1 MADDPSSVNGPGS
14 GDDFT
19 LTNVGPVRAGEADE
33 NLSLKPTFIPGQL
46 VAGRYE
52 VVHFLAR
59 GGMGEVYRVHDR
71 ELGEDVALKTILPRS
86 ADDPMTLDRFRRE
99 IQIARKVS
107 HRNVCRIFD
116 LGRHT
121 QASGDDVIFLTM
133 ELLEGVSLRARLRE
147 TTMAPDEALD
157 VVRQLCAG
165 LGAAHRKGIVHRDLK
180 PSNIFLMPED
190 DGTRVVIA
198 DFGLARTEFKTD
210 GQLTV
215 TGTGEILGTPAY
227 MSPEQ
232 IEGKPATTASDVYS
246 LGLVMYETL
255 TGAQPFEGESA
266 FQIALNKLREAP
278 TSPSTRVR
286 GLPLLWDR
294 TILRCLEKDPADRF
308 ANVEEIPAILAGE
321 RRMAWRP
328 MRTLARRPS
337 LWFALAAV
345 LFVGVGA
352 ALVWLFGG
360 GPDAATEDPAFEL
373 RQSVAVLGFENIT
386 GDPENAWISTA
397 ISDYLTTELGAGGE
411 VRAVPS
417 ESVALARAQLGIDH
431 VTTLGQET
439 LNALRDLLAMD
450 LVVLGSYS
458 VLGDGDQ
465 SMIRLDTRVQG
476 VEIDDIMILQ
486 PVTGSPNDLGD
497 IVVGAA
503 AEIRRRF
510 GLDVAAESVAT
521 GAFPDDPEAARL
533 YAEGVVRLRS
543 FEAAEARYLLER
555 AAAAAPDSALVW
567 LELANAWTELGY
579 GVKALDAAERA
590 LDLSEGLGRE
600 LRLRIDGQ
608 VHLLGGRFDE
618 AVDTFRSLWLIY
630 PDNLEY
636 GLLLAKSQTEAGE
649 VESALDTVAELT
661 ELPEPLSRDPR
672 IDLAEAG
679 AAGQL
684 GDANRQAAAARRVVE
699 ASRLIGSSVLEAE
712 GRVVLGSA
720 LRSVGELDEALSELE
735 TAQRLSQASGNRP
748 GEASAQYS
756 LALTRLAMG
765 EMEAAT
771 RETET
776 CLDTAREAE
785 ARIIEGNALNLLGS
799 IRLRQGDFSSAM
811 ESFEA
816 ALELQREIDNHRGRA
831 DALNNLALVQMWAGD
846 FRSSVDS
853 FTQLRADYREL
864 GNPHKEAMVVM
875 NLARINAARG
885 DLDGAR
891 SLFEEAAGLYRAQD
905 NAESLAEALF
915 GLGEVLL
922 TQGDIEGA
930 RTRHEEG
937 LALRRDHELGSA
949 VESEFALAG
958 LTLAEAALGVRGYGE
973 AVDELSRSVATLDE
987 MNRPALEA
995 DALNYLAEAELGQ
1008 GRIDEASA
1016 ALDRLRSLDASANS
1030 VTMMVLDINQARIA
1044 ALTGRPD
1051 EADTILQGVLKE
1063 ARTQSSYGVELEARL
1078 VKAEVAALAGRTDA
1092 ARRAFDELRR
1102 EATARGWTLV
1112 ADKASAAENRL
1123 LSPKP

>member
-1 MADDPSSVNGPGS
+1 VADDPSSVNGSGS
-14 GDDFT
+14 GGDFT
-19 LTNVGPVRAGEADE
+19 LTNVGPVRPGDADE
-33 NLSLKPTFIPGQL
+33 TFSLKPAFNPGQL

-52 VVHFLAR
+52 IVHFLAR

-71 ELGEDVALKTILPRS
+71 ELGEDVALKTILRRS

-116 LGRHT
+116 LGRHPDP
-121 QASGDDVIFLTM
+121 SGNDVVFLTM

-165 LGAAHRKGIVHRDLK
+165 LAAAHRKGIVHRDLK
-180 PSNIFLMPED
+180 PSNIFLVPED

-198 DFGLARTEFKTD
+198 DFGLARSEIKSE

-308 ANVEEIPAILAGE
+308 ADVEEIPAILAGE
-321 RRMAWRP
+321 RRMSRRP
-328 MRTLARRPS
+328 IRALVRRPS
-337 LWFALAAV
+337 LWFVLAAV
-345 LFVGVGA
+345 LLVGLGA
-352 ALVWLFGG
+352 VLVRLFGSDQTVAG
-360 GPDAATEDPAFEL
+360 VDPAVEL

-386 GDPENAWISTA
+386 DDPESAWISTA

-411 VRAVPS
+411 IRAVPS
-417 ESVALARAQLGIDH
+417 ESVALARAQLGIDR

-439 LNALRDLLAMD
+439 LNSLRDLLAMD

-458 VLGDGDQ
+458 VLRDGDEAT
-465 SMIRLDTRVQG
+465 IRLDTRVQG
-476 VEIDDIMILQ
+476 VDIDDMVILQ
-486 PVTGSPNDLGD
+486 PVTGTPNDLGE

-510 GLDVAAESVAT
+510 GLNVSAESVAG
-521 GAFPDDPEAARL
+521 GAFPGDPEAARL
-533 YAEGVVRLRS
+533 YSEGVVKLRS
-543 FEAAEARYLLER
+543 FDASDARDLLER
-555 AAAAAPDSALVW
+555 AAAAAPDSPLIW

-579 GVKALDAAERA
+579 GVRALEAAERA
-590 LDLSEGLGRE
+590 LGLSEGLGRE

-618 AVDTFRSLWLIY
+618 AVDTFRSLWLMY

-636 GLLLAKSQTEAGE
+636 GLLLAQAQTEAGE
-649 VESALDTVAELT
+649 VESALETVAELT

-672 IDLAEAG
+672 IDLAEAA
-679 AAGQL
+679 AAGEL
-684 GDANRQAAAARRVVE
+684 GDANRQAAAARRVVD
-699 ASRLIGSSVLEAE
+699 ASRRIGSSVLEAE

-720 LRSVGELDEALSELE
+720 LRSIGELDEALSEL
-735 TAQRLSQASGNRP
+735 AIGRRLSQESGNQP

-756 LALTRLAMG
+756 LALTHLAMG
-765 EMEAAT
+765 DMEAAT
-771 RETET
+771 RETEA
-776 CLDTAREAE
+776 CLITARESE

-799 IRLRQGDFSSAM
+799 IRLRQGDFATAM
-811 ESFEA
+811 ESFQV
-816 ALELQREIDNHRGRA
+816 ALELQREIDNPRGQA

-853 FTQLRADYREL
+853 FTELRADYREL

-875 NLARINAARG
+875 NLARINAVRG

-891 SLFEEAAGLYRAQD
+891 SLFEEAAGLYRALD
-905 NAESLAEALF
+905 NAEPLAEALF

-922 TQGDIEGA
+922 TQGDLEGA
-930 RTRHEEG
+930 RSRHEEA

-958 LTLAEAALGVRGYGE
+958 LTLAEAALGVRSYGD
-973 AVDELSRSVATLDE
+973 AVDQLSRSVATLEE

-1016 ALDRLRSLDASANS
+1016 ALDRIESLDASANS
-1030 VTMMVLDINQARIA
+1030 VTMMVLDINRARIA
-1044 ALTGRPD
+1044 GLSGRPD
-1051 EADTILQGVLKE
+1051 EAGAILRRVAE
-1063 ARTQSSYGVELEARL
+1063 DARTQSSYGVELEAKL
-1078 VKAEVAALAGRTDA
+1078 VMAEVAAVAGRTDA

-1102 EATARGWTLV
+1102 EASARGWTLV
-1112 ADKASAAENRL
+1112 ADKASVEENRL
-1123 LSPKP
+1123 LGPNK